1 VEKPM
6 RAKPMLEEKLRQASV
21 ASSKGRKRMFLMLFI
36 MASFCIICIVAF
48 SFVNFTASPPSA
60 KAPVAIEITQQEKN
74 PSALRSQFMHQL
86 RTYEEDT
93 EPALAG
99 ANLQNWAVDKAL
111 AISSLKKD
119 ATASFAARD
128 YAAAVKKL
136 SDSESMARQV
146 LAQRN
151 AIFSSQM
158 VLAEKALANY
168 NAIEAKLRI
177 TKALLVNPQNK
188 QALDLAKQI
197 DALPKII
204 ALLKKAT
211 IAQTENN
218 PEKEY
223 AAITEAYKLYPNKQN
238 PNKQKLKQRAD
249 MLAEKIRGSR
259 FSALIARG
267 LANVEKRRIKP
278 ARSNYQQAKAIYPER
293 PELRVLNKAIGKLA
307 HGMDLDRAITQ
318 GKASIARDDW
328 IKARSIYTAAA
339 KKHPD
344 NKTILDGLQLSDRIV
359 SLQSELAAHIRHSLR
374 LSSPNVSAAAQD
386 LLIQAKVFSRNSAT
400 LSRQTSELYGLIANM
415 NKKISVTVKSDNQTF
430 ILVRGVGK
438 VGITQQR
445 TIQLKPGVYT
455 FEGIRK
461 GYISKLVEVRIPIGT
476 RSLGVEIVCDE
487 RI

>member
-1 VEKPM
+1 
-6 RAKPMLEEKLRQASV
+6 
-21 ASSKGRKRMFLMLFI
+21 
-36 MASFCIICIVAF
+36 
-48 SFVNFTASPPSA
+48 
-60 KAPVAIEITQQEKN
+60 
-74 PSALRSQFMHQL
+74 
-86 RTYEEDT
+86 
-93 EPALAG
+93 
-99 ANLQNWAVDKAL
+99 
-111 AISSLKKD
+111 
-119 ATASFAARD
+119 
-128 YAAAVKKL
+128 
-136 SDSESMARQV
+136 
-146 LAQRN
+146 
-151 AIFSSQM
+151 
-158 VLAEKALANY
+158 
-168 NAIEAKLRI
+168 
-177 TKALLVNPQNK
+177 
-188 QALDLAKQI
+188 
-197 DALPKII
+197 
-204 ALLKKAT
+204 
-211 IAQTENN
+211 
-218 PEKEY
+218 
-223 AAITEAYKLYPNKQN
+223 
-238 PNKQKLKQRAD
+238 

-307 HGMDLDRAITQ
+307 DGMDLDRAIAQ
-318 GKASIARDDW
+318 GKAAIARDDW